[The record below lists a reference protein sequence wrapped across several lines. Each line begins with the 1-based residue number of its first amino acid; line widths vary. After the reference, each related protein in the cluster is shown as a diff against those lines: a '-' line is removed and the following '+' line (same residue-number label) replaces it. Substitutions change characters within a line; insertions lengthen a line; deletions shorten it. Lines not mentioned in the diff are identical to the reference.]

1 MIELLLMLG
10 IAFGP
15 VTVTWAVLRGL
26 RRISDARAGA
36 VRRPRRGQA
45 PVQPVPGPPVGASL
59 DELVD
64 ELGRLE
70 RTYRRL
76 ESTPLPAS
84 DPRLREVA
92 LAYDATL
99 RRCCDAL
106 DLPRPGPPPLQGLD
120 RLEVEATLAQHGLS
134 W

>member
-1 MIELLLMLG
+1 MTALLLMLA
-10 IAFGP
+10 IALGP

-36 VRRPRRGQA
+36 TRRARRKG
-45 PVQPVPGPPVGASL
+45 PSVEPVPGPPVGASL
-59 DELVD
+59 DQLVD

-70 RTYRRL
+70 RTYQRL
-76 ESTPLPAS
+76 ESTPLPPS
-84 DPRLREVA
+84 DARLRAVA
-92 LAYDATL
+92 LAYDTTL

-106 DLPRPGPPPLQGLD
+106 DLPRPGPPPLQGLA